1 MTVISQPPY
10 SSRSKKTLSAIYAI
24 ALSCALSS
32 SAALAQTSDDQFL
45 LQSAVAPNVILF
57 MDNSDSM
64 NNIEWYPTFD
74 PDKVPDGTYCTSS
87 ADFGGAL
94 DPDTVYSITTTVVN
108 ANCDSPAR
116 GTRSVYGVRSPKPT
130 YWTGR
135 YLMWYLGL
143 DETDPTDAAIL
154 DEIAT
159 AKANVAGCTASGAS
173 KFFDD
178 KYRRTRFDASK
189 QVLLDLLC
197 VAETK
202 NVRFGAAEFRAPADV
217 GLVDP
222 NGGFVTSDLGRS
234 NPNHASELES
244 AIKNAVTT
252 PTDGT
257 PLAETL
263 FQIYTYWMPRVL
275 ADMPTGEDGSAFP
288 IYEYNKFGNRVASN
302 GWFEDAMVYECEK
315 AFVIIVTDGLPSH
328 DTFDQDPTDTA
339 LGFSDFGTGGM
350 TGLIGNYYADAET
363 EEPGTADE
371 AAYYLDDIAKYM
383 QDKDFRPDLPG
394 NQTIDTYT
402 VAFASDSA
410 GDEYLERTATLGN
423 GIFYKVVD
431 GDQLTFALIAA
442 LNDIIEKSASFTA
455 ATVPSARTKD
465 GADFYQSYFFPRG
478 KSAFWEGHIRA
489 WTIDSLGAVRDKNG
503 NCALDDPT
511 PGECNNGPFK
521 PEAVY
526 FWDAADQVPLPA
538 NRNLYASKSGV
549 TSGSLPIDFDQTNIS
564 YTDLGLSAFLAPPDP
579 APNSPL
585 YGIVGSTALNE
596 EGLADE
602 IVAYVRGCFFGTGV
616 DVPST
621 DVATPAPCAER
632 PARLGDIFHSNAV
645 AVRKPSLRL
654 VDPGYAAFKAF
665 YDDRDRVL
673 YAGTNAG
680 FLEAI
685 DTGSWVVPIPPTPPY
700 YDRGT
705 GTELWGFMPWQA
717 RQTIRNLPIDAPTS
731 RHHYVDGD
739 MNSADVWID
748 NENPG
753 SSGYNESPTDGSEWH
768 TYLMGAMREGGSE
781 YYALDITNPNQITPL
796 DGGNTDF
803 PRYAWEFPS
812 ESNVSDQ
819 AFMGYTF
826 AKPIITK
833 VRLKNTSVPGA
844 TVDRWVA
851 IVTGGY
857 DATSDPNPDVVTGRI
872 STYSAA
878 SLKGRGIYII
888 DMKTGGVLA
897 EKKFGSVAD
906 NQASMLYSV
915 VGTSSVLDLNFDG
928 VADVIYVGDMGGNI
942 WKWSLHL
949 PGEDRIND
957 GSGLRTQPNWPFKK
971 FFYAAPQSIKVG
983 SVTTTYY
990 KNFMFPPAAS
1000 YSGGRLYLAFG
1011 SGERLNLQFA
1021 GETTD
1026 PAENNRFY
1034 VMIDSDPYE
1043 VSSPALATITE
1054 SDLTDFSGSA
1064 AAQTFTNKGYY
1075 ITVADGE
1082 KFVTNV
1088 EIFSGQVIAASF
1100 TPTTGADPCTARGV
1114 GNLYV
1119 FDLET
1124 GKAHFSDGLGNP
1136 QRSLYLGAGL
1146 PTDPKVSI
1154 GVGGKNNR
1162 VVIEKSGSD
1171 IEIIEAPNVNL
1182 NGATLFWREND

>member
-1 MTVISQPPY
+1 MTVISHPIK
-10 SSRSKKTLSAIYAI
+10 SIFALFAA
-24 ALSCALSS
+24 ALSCALLS

-57 MDNSDSM
+57 IDNSDSM
-64 NNIEWYPTFD
+64 NNIEWYPSFD
-74 PDKVPDGTYCTSS
+74 TEKVPDSTYCTSS

-94 DPDTVYSITTTVVN
+94 NPNATYYITTTLTNVKCN
-108 ANCDSPAR
+108 SPAR
-116 GTRSVYGVRSPKPT
+116 SARSVYGVRSPKPT

-143 DETDPTDAAIL
+143 DSTNPTDAAIL
-154 DEIAT
+154 NEIAT

-173 KFFDD
+173 KFFAE

-202 NVRFGAAEFRAPADV
+202 NVRFGSAEFREPADAGV
-217 GLVDP
+217 VDP

-244 AIKNAVTT
+244 AIKNSTT
-252 PTDGT
+252 ISNDGT
-257 PLAETL
+257 PLSETL

-275 ADMPTGEDGSAFP
+275 ADMPTGEDGSTFP
-288 IYEYNKFGNRVASN
+288 IYEYNKFGKRTTSDK
-302 GWFEDAMVYECEK
+302 WFEDAMQYECEK
-315 AFVIIVTDGLPSH
+315 AFVIIVTDGLPSR
-328 DTFDQDPTDTA
+328 DDFDADPTDTA
-339 LGFSDFGTGGM
+339 LGFPGFGTGGV

-363 EEPGTADE
+363 EEPGAANE
-371 AAYYLDDIAKYM
+371 ATYYLDDIAKYM
-383 QDKDFRPDLPG
+383 FDKDFRPDITG
-394 NQTIDTYT
+394 TQTIDTYT

-410 GDEYLERTATLGN
+410 TDDYLERTATLGN

-431 GDQLTFALIAA
+431 GDQLTLALIEA

-489 WTIDSLGAVRDKNG
+489 WSLDALGAVRDANG
-503 NCALDDPT
+503 DCALEDPT
-511 PGECNNGPFK
+511 PGECDNGPFK

-538 NRNLYASKSGV
+538 NRNLYVSKSGV
-549 TSGSLPIDFDQTNIS
+549 TAGSAPIDFDQTNIT
-564 YTDLGLSAFLAPPDP
+564 YTDLGLSAFALPPDP

-585 YGIVGSTALNE
+585 YGIFGSTALNE

-602 IVAYVRGCFFGTGV
+602 IVEYVRGCFFGTGV

-632 PARLGDIFHSNAV
+632 PARLGDIFHSNPIL
-645 AVRKPSLRL
+645 VRRPLLRL
-654 VDPGYAAFKAF
+654 TDPGYTAFKAF
-665 YDDRDRVL
+665 YSDRDRLL
-673 YAGTNAG
+673 YVGTNAG

-685 DTGSWVVPIPPTPPY
+685 DTGSWIVPVPPAQPY

-705 GTELWGFMPWQA
+705 GAERFGFMPWQA
-717 RQTIRNLPIDAPTS
+717 RTTIRNLPIDSPTG

-739 MNSADVWID
+739 LNTADVWID
-748 NENPG
+748 AQTPG
-753 SSGYNESPTDGSEWH
+753 QAGYNDSPIDGSEWH
-768 TYLMGAMREGGSE
+768 TYLLGGMREGGSQ
-781 YYALDITNPNQITPL
+781 YFALDITNPDGITPL

-812 ESNVSDQ
+812 ESNVSDP
-819 AFMGYTF
+819 AFIGQTW

-833 VRLKNTSVPGA
+833 VRLKKTNVAGA

-857 DATSDPNPDVVTGRI
+857 DATSNPNPAVVTGAI

-878 SLKGRGIYII
+878 STKGRGIYII
-888 DMKTGGVLA
+888 DMKTGAVLA

-915 VGTSSVLDLNFDG
+915 VGTPSVLDLNFDG
-928 VADVIYVGDMGGNI
+928 VADVIYVGDMGGNM
-942 WKWSLHL
+942 WKWSIHEA
-949 PGEDRIND
+949 GEDRIND

-971 FFYAAPQSIKVG
+971 FFYAAPAAIKVG

-990 KNFMFPPAAS
+990 KNFLFPPAAT

-1011 SGERLNLQFA
+1011 SGERRSLQFA
-1021 GETTD
+1021 GETSATT
-1026 PAENNRFY
+1026 ENNRFY

-1054 SDLTDFSGSA
+1054 ADLTDFSGSA
-1064 AAQTFTNKGYY
+1064 AAQTFINKGYY

-1088 EIFSGQVIAASF
+1088 EIFSGLVIAASF
-1100 TPTTGADPCTARGV
+1100 QPTPGADPCTARGF
-1114 GNLYV
+1114 GSLYV
-1119 FDLET
+1119 FDLKT
-1124 GKAHFSDGLGNP
+1124 GEAHFSDGLGNP
-1136 QRSLYLGAGL
+1136 LRSISLGAGL

-1154 GVGGKNNR
+1154 GVGGKDNK
-1162 VVIEKSGSD
+1162 VVVSSSTSEVNS
-1171 IEIIEAPNVNL
+1171 IEAPNVDL